1 MKHKM
6 GSGWAHVRNESPR
19 AIHRLWVVL
28 FFLWIIFLSGVI
40 KTWVGTPGVYQAIG
54 LRMLLD
60 QKVNER
66 EQLEKSLAS
75 RLKEI
80 TDLEKNRLV
89 QEREI
94 RRVLGYTA
102 PGELVFDFPTK
113 EGTREWPK
121 GR

>member
-1 MKHKM
+1 MKNET
-6 GSGWAHVRNESPR
+6 SGR
-19 AIHRLWVVL
+19 IHRTWLLL
-28 FFLWIIFLSGVI
+28 FVLWIVFLSGII

-60 QKVNER
+60 QKINER
-66 EQLEKSLAS
+66 ELLEKSVAS
-75 RLKEI
+75 RVKEI
-80 TDLEKNRLV
+80 NDLEKNRLV

-121 GR
+121 AR